1 MGPRPRK
8 GNLQTPVVVR
18 PRSPARSLPLIQKP
32 LLFAGN
38 SNPGL
43 AKEIATR
50 METRVG
56 SALVDKFRNE
66 ECRVEIRENVR
77 GAEVFVIQSICKAPN
92 GQTVNDSLMEL
103 LLMVDALSRASAYR
117 ISG

>member
-18 PRSPARSLPLIQKP
+18 PRSPVRSLPVIQKP
-32 LLFAGN
+32 LLFSGN

-43 AKEIATR
+43 AKEIASR

-66 ECRVEIRENVR
+66 ECRIEIRENVR
-77 GAEVFVIQSICKAPN
+77 GAEVFVVQSVCKSPQGA
-92 GQTVNDSLMEL
+92 TVNDSIMEL
-103 LLMVDALSRASAYR
+103 LLIIDALRRASA
-117 ISG
+117 